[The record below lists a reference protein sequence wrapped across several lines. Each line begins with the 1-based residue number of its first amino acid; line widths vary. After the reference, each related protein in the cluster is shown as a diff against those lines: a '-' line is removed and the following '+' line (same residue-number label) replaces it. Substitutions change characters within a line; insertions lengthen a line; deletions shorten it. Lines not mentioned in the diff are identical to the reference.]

1 MFRYSLALALR
12 NHRRFMY
19 LFLLYSAFG
28 ILVFLGI
35 NLGNIDAL
43 LSDPFTN
50 SIISSISNLLIF
62 LSILIGI
69 FGIMYMFRT
78 KFFKQ
83 IDESLDYLN
92 VKKEKKYFIIILGD
106 LWILLFALLF
116 SGAIGYALLYL
127 IGFIISENNP
137 TFAYNLALFIF
148 SFLTPVLLY
157 LTSSV
162 GRLIRIYRNRISRM
176 SLIPFILFSVDAI
189 LFIFVDKVPQ
199 FRVPFFI
206 ILVILLIY
214 LVETVI
220 NYFTELRITRV
231 PERKYSTL
239 ISNSIVGKILIA
251 LFIFS
256 YVFLIYGL
264 SGIKGAISKNIAYN
278 EYFIY
283 DYLGESDP
291 SKIQSVES
299 TLATEPGIEY
309 SLFSDASGLVYSNKE
324 IAVYYCDLT
333 MIEEMSLSSVVEG
346 TLINEYDYIVLPI
359 SFKTNFQME
368 VGSTYTFIINGE
380 AHDLAV
386 SAFIKDDTD
395 FIAYSYGIKGESYVK
410 NRIFIR
416 LTDKQYDINALSKK
430 LDIEFSKR
438 ERRNTYYYTMVAF
451 DLSSNLAIIFF
462 SLLFTILTFSM
473 LMNESFSSLKPT
485 FKEMDMIPI
494 RRFQV
499 SRMIFMVCFEI
510 NVMCVLLII
519 LVRLLSFLLGS
530 EMFSLLFGSLNTS
543 DFILYLLAIFI
554 FYNII
559 FLLQFLFFNYRR
571 AAYEEAKK
579 IS

>member
-1 MFRYSLALALR
+1 MFRYSLSLALR

-19 LFLLYSAFG
+19 LFLLYSTFG

-35 NLGNIDAL
+35 NLGNTDAL
-43 LSDPFTN
+43 LSNPFAN
-50 SIISSISNLLIF
+50 SIISSISYLLIF

-69 FGIMYMFRT
+69 FGIMHIFRT
-78 KFFKQ
+78 RFYKK

-92 VKKEKKYFIIILGD
+92 VRAGKKYFIIILGD
-106 LWILLFALLF
+106 LWILIFALIF
-116 SGAIGYALLYL
+116 SSGVGYAFLYL
-127 IGFIISENNP
+127 IGFIISDNNP
-137 TFAYNLALFIF
+137 TFTYNLAQFIF

-157 LTSSV
+157 FASSI
-162 GRLIRIYRNRISRM
+162 GRLIRIYRKSISRM
-176 SLIPFILFSVDAI
+176 SLIPFILFSIDVI
-189 LFIFVDKVPQ
+189 LFIFIDKVSQ
-199 FRVPFFI
+199 FRVPFLI
-206 ILVILLIY
+206 IFVILLIY
-214 LVETVI
+214 LIEKVF
-220 NYFTELRITRV
+220 NYFTELRIERV
-231 PERKYSTL
+231 PERKYSAL
-239 ISNSIVGKILIA
+239 LSNSIVGKILIA

-256 YVFLIYGL
+256 YVFLI
-264 SGIKGAISKNIAYN
+264 SGISGMKGAISKNIAYN

-291 SKIQSVES
+291 SKMQSVQN

-324 IAVYYCDLT
+324 IALYYCDLT

-359 SFKTNFQME
+359 SFKTDFSME
-368 VGSTYTFIINGE
+368 VGSTYSFIINGE

-386 SAFIKDDTD
+386 SAFINDDTD

-410 NRIFIR
+410 NRVFIR
-416 LTDKQYDINALSKK
+416 LTDKQYDINHLSEK

-462 SLLFTILTFSM
+462 SLLFTILTFYM
-473 LMNESFSSLKPT
+473 LMNESFTSLRPT

-499 SRMIFMVCFEI
+499 SRMVFMICFEI
-510 NVMCVLLII
+510 NVMCLLLII

-571 AAYEEAKK
+571 IAYEEAKK